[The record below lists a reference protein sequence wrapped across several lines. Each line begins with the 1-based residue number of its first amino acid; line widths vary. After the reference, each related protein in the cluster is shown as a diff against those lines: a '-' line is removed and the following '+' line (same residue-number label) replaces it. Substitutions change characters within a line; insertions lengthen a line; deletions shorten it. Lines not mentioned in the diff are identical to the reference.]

1 MNLLELIKKY
11 QADAT
16 DEQMLAVTKIIGE
29 FVTMHATEDEL
40 LKLYKDIYGVVGNGH
55 FNDYFAE
62 AQIKNMRFEDEKGV
76 ERHAPYFTD
85 ARTLEIYETVKDE
98 VRPYNQHDFAVVL
111 NMVYSDNHNLLSKW
125 FPEATDEQMTDKVV
139 DMAVSWLNDED
150 NPYGTCKAW
159 GYFNHK

>member
-29 FVTMHATEDEL
+29 FVAMHATEDEL

-62 AQIKNMRFEDEKGV
+62 AQIKNMRFEDEKGT
-76 ERHAPYFTD
+76 EHHAPYFTD

-111 NMVYSDNHNLLSKW
+111 NMVYSDNHNLLVKW
-125 FPEATDEQMTDKVV
+125 FPDASEE
-139 DMAVSWLNDED
+139 
-150 NPYGTCKAW
+150 
-159 GYFNHK
+159 